1 MVYCRR
7 RTFNYHAE
15 MGFRVQHRHPAS
27 KLPLHLQSQ
36 ERGFP
41 SHIKLLGQ
49 LWAERLVLV
58 SERIWF
64 STSVSHLKD
73 SWREVGEN
81 HSNYVLVTGTRQ
93 HNTDGTFNPLYRT
106 CSPNWIGKLK
116 GRDERNQNIR
126 VEGKTKTQTKPQTC
140 WCGKEAC
147 SLGEIHHLVGGSWA
161 NFLKDHS
168 EFVGIQCTSP

>member
-1 MVYCRR
+1 
-7 RTFNYHAE
+7 

-27 KLPLHLQSQ
+27 KLPLYLQPQ
-36 ERGFP
+36 VPGFP

-64 STSVSHLKD
+64 SISVSHLKD

-81 HSNYVLVTGTRQ
+81 HSNYVLVTGARQ
-93 HNTDGTFNPLYRT
+93 HNTDGTFNSLYRT
-106 CSPNWIGKLK
+106 CSPNRIGKFK
-116 GRDERNQNIR
+116 GTDERNQNIR
-126 VEGKTKTQTKPQTC
+126 VEGNTKIKTKPQTWRC
-140 WCGKEAC
+140 QKQAC
-147 SLGEIHHLVGGSWA
+147 SLGEIRHLVGRLVTNS
-161 NFLKDHS
+161 LKDHF

>member
-1 MVYCRR
+1 
-7 RTFNYHAE
+7 

-27 KLPLHLQSQ
+27 KLPLHLQPQ

-64 STSVSHLKD
+64 SISVSHLKD

-81 HSNYVLVTGTRQ
+81 HSNYVLVMGVRQ
-93 HNTDGTFNPLYRT
+93 HNTDGTFNSLYRT
-106 CSPNWIGKLK
+106 CSPNRIGKFK
-116 GRDERNQNIR
+116 GTDERNQNIR
-126 VEGKTKTQTKPQTC
+126 VEGNRKTKTKPQTWRVSEASLLIGRDSPPC
-140 WCGKEAC
+140 WR
-147 SLGEIHHLVGGSWA
+147 LVTNS
-161 NFLKDHS
+161 LKDHF

>member
-1 MVYCRR
+1 
-7 RTFNYHAE
+7 

-27 KLPLHLQSQ
+27 KLPLHLQPQ
-36 ERGFP
+36 EPGFP

-64 STSVSHLKD
+64 SISVSHLKD

-81 HSNYVLVTGTRQ
+81 HSNYLLVTGTRQ
-93 HNTDGTFNPLYRT
+93 HNTDGTFNSLYRT
-106 CSPNWIGKLK
+106 CSPNRIGKFK
-116 GRDERNQNIR
+116 GTDERNQNIR
-126 VEGKTKTQTKPQTC
+126 VEGNRKTKTKPQTWRVSEASLLIGRDSPPC
-140 WCGKEAC
+140 WR
-147 SLGEIHHLVGGSWA
+147 LVTNS
-161 NFLKDHS
+161 LKDHF